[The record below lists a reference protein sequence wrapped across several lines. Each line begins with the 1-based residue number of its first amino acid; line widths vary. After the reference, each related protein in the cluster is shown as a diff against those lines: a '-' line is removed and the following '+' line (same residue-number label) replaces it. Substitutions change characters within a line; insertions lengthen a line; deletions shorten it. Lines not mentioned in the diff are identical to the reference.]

1 MGQWIKGLMES
12 QTSGPDAWSVWGKIH
27 DYLLYAY
34 HLLSIYRVGNFHP
47 DFRDQIFNL
56 LNYHP
61 DLRGKIA

>member
-1 MGQWIKGLMES
+1 MES
-12 QTSGPDAWSVWGKIH
+12 QTSGPDACH